1 MAQKLIKS
9 KSRTKAHYDN
19 SHNLSK
25 TVDAVDATVINKNIP
40 EFSSGDSVKV
50 HVRIKEGEKER
61 VQIFEGTVIA
71 KSNRGA
77 GKTFTVRKVAHGV
90 GVERIFLETSPVI
103 AKIDVVS
110 QGKVRRSKLYYIRG
124 LEGKAAK
131 IERDVQTNESAAAS
145 AAAKTAAKAA
155 KATKAN

>member
-9 KSRTKAHYDN
+9 KTRRKAQYDN
-19 SHNLSK
+19 SHGLAV
-25 TVDAVDATVINKNIP
+25 TVDGVDATIMRSDLP
-40 EFSSGDSVKV
+40 SFSSGDTVKV
-50 HVRIKEGEKER
+50 HVKIREGEKER
-61 VQIFEGTVIA
+61 VQVFEGTVI
-71 KSNRGA
+71 KKGNRGA
-77 GKTFTVRKVAHGV
+77 GKSFTVRKISHGV

-110 QGKVRRSKLYYIRG
+110 RGKVRRSKLYYLRG

-145 AAAKTAAKAA
+145 AAAKAAKS
-155 KATKAN
+155 N